1 MLKHLS
7 ILAAAAAIAA
17 PLWAVPA
24 QAATTASCQ
33 AELNNVETNYKD
45 VRISHFISMDQ
56 RAKLNKEMVRAADD
70 NANKMPNKCVGVL
83 NHEQTQL
90 VYLEG
95 RWLQ

>member
-17 PLWAVPA
+17 PLWAIPA

-33 AELNNVETNYKD
+33 AELNSVDNDYKND
-45 VRISHFISMDQ
+45 KISHFISMDE
-56 RAKLNKEMVRAADD
+56 RAKLKKEMVRAADD
-70 NANKMPNKCVGVL
+70 NANKMPNKCVSVL

-90 VYLEG
+90 VYIEG